1 MPPLALLAGGLATR
15 LRPLTETCPKSL
27 IEIAGEPFIF
37 HQLRLFKNQ
46 GVEKIIICAG
56 YLAEMIQD
64 AVGDGSSFGL
74 SVAYSIDG
82 PTLLGTGGAISR
94 ALPLLGNEFLIMYG
108 DSYLPI
114 DFCPVVTA
122 FRQSKRL
129 AMMTVFQNQG
139 QWDSSNMVF
148 ESGEIKVYDKKNKT
162 PQMHHI
168 DYGLGVAQAEAFKNI
183 PNDLAYDLADLYQDL
198 LKRSQLAGFEVQQRF
213 YEIGSV
219 EGIAETNQLLQKTT
233 LL

>member
-1 MPPLALLAGGLATR
+1 
-15 LRPLTETCPKSL
+15 
-27 IEIAGEPFIF
+27 
-37 HQLRLFKNQ
+37 
-46 GVEKIIICAG
+46 
-56 YLAEMIQD
+56 
-64 AVGDGSSFGL
+64 
-74 SVAYSIDG
+74 
-82 PTLLGTGGAISR
+82 
-94 ALPLLGNEFLIMYG
+94 MYG

-148 ESGEIKVYDKKNKT
+148 ESGEIKVSDKKNKT